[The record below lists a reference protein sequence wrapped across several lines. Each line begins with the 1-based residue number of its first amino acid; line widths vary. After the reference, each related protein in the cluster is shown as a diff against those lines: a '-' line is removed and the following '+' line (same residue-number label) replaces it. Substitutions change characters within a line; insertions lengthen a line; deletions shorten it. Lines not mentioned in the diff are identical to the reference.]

1 MRRRVNTFALL
12 ALLPLVACVSGPV
25 VTNVSVTA
33 TPAAIG
39 DCGAAE
45 KLSGQLDAVV
55 SGTGAFD
62 KTVNWSVTSV
72 GGGTLSA
79 TTGASVTYTLPTMT
93 AWPESVTVRAT
104 SAADAARFGDVN
116 ILVKR
121 CMISDR
127 NLKTDIRATNGLD
140 ILNSLARLPIASWRY
155 RSGDLSR
162 HLGPMAQDFAA
173 SFKLGASTTSIAT
186 VDEGGVA
193 LAAIQALNAKLQAEN
208 AGLRADLARLDA
220 RLSALERRQ

>member
-1 MRRRVNTFALL
+1 MNKLVLL
-12 ALLPLVACVSGPV
+12 ALIPLVGCMSGPA
-25 VTNVSVTA
+25 VTNVSATA

-39 DCGAAE
+39 GCGPSSSLVLSSLLEAAVT
-45 KLSGQLDAVV
+45 GA
-55 SGTGAFD
+55 GAFD
-62 KTVNWSVTSV
+62 KTVNWKIVS
-72 GGGTLSA
+72 GGGALSA
-79 TTGASVTYTLPTMT
+79 TTGASVMYTLPPD
-93 AWPESVTVRAT
+93 WPQSVTVRAT
-104 SAADAARFGDVN
+104 SAVDAARSSDVN
-116 ILVKR
+116 ILVNH
-121 CMISDR
+121 CITSDR
-127 NLKTDIRATNGLD
+127 NLKTDLRATNGLD
-140 ILNSLARLPIASWRY
+140 ILNSLARLPITSWRY
-155 RSGDLSR
+155 RSGDPSR